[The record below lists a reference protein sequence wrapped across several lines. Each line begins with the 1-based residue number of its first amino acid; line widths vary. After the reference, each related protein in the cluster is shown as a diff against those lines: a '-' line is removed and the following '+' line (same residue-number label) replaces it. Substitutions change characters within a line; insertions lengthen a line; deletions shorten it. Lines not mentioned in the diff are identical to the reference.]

1 MNPTLE
7 SLVRLQQAENDLR
20 RVEGELAAL
29 PAAKAAAEKE
39 MAEERVRLDEAKAAL
54 DGSQKSRKQHETS
67 VQDLETR
74 RSKYKG
80 QLMEVKTNKEYTAM
94 LHEIEGVEREI
105 REREDL
111 ILAEMEKTE
120 GLAAAAKSEETL
132 FKSVLEK
139 GRTEL
144 AALEARATDLQ
155 ARARKLAEDRDRMA
169 AAVPE
174 DELALF
180 RRVAKLRGA
189 AVSAAVESMCT
200 LCHLKLRPQMWV
212 DLKKNDQVIQCPG
225 CSRILFY
232 EAPVPEV
239 HPLP

>member
-20 RVEGELAAL
+20 RVEGELQAV
-29 PAAKAAAEKE
+29 PAAKAAALAR
-39 MAEERVRLDEAKAAL
+39 MAEERARLDAARAAL
-54 DGSQKSRKQHETS
+54 ETSQKSRKLHETQ
-67 VQDLETR
+67 VQDLETK

-105 REREDL
+105 RAREDQ
-111 ILAEMEKTE
+111 ILVEMEKAE
-120 GLAAAAKSEETL
+120 SLGAEVKAEEAL
-132 FKSVLEK
+132 FKSVEEK
-139 GRTEL
+139 GRAEIRALDEKAAGLKTEAGRL
-144 AALEARATDLQ
+144 AAE
-155 ARARKLAEDRDRMA
+155 RDRAA

-174 DELALF
+174 EGLELF

-189 AVSAAVESMCT
+189 GVSAAVDGMCT

-225 CSRILFY
+225 CSRVLYY

-239 HPLP
+239 RLEP

>member
-1 MNPTLE
+1 MSPDLE
-7 SLVRLQQAENDLR
+7 KLVHLQRAESDLR
-20 RVEGELAAL
+20 RVESELHDVPRLKDEHAAGLMRERARLDASREGLAQSQKARRQLEGELQEL
-29 PAAKAAAEKE
+29 
-39 MAEERVRLDEAKAAL
+39 EAK
-54 DGSQKSRKQHETS
+54 
-67 VQDLETR
+67 
-74 RSKYKG
+74 RSKYRG

-111 ILAEMEKTE
+111 ILAEMEKAE
-120 GLAAAAKSEETL
+120 GLAAAVKSEEAL
-132 FKSVLEK
+132 FKAVEEK
-139 GRTEL
+139 GRAEL
-144 AALEARATDLQ
+144 KALEVRAGELQ
-155 ARARKLAEDRDRMA
+155 ARAGKLAEERDRMA

-189 AVSAAVESMCT
+189 AVSPAVDYMCT

-212 DLKKNDQVIQCPG
+212 DLKKNEQVIQCPG

-239 HPLP
+239 HPQP